1 MTGEEI
7 RGWAA
12 IVLGAI
18 ATLGVAWIAARAA
31 WKNSRKSTEEQAAMR
46 REPSWTE
53 LVGENRSL
61 RKDLTDLSKEFD
73 SYKKHTDEAIDKLE
87 DNNRVTARREV
98 LLYWYTRTLRD
109 HVTGGFPPPPPEPP
123 VELSDWFD
131 RFEETAPSGL
141 FR

>member
-12 IVLGAI
+12 ILLGVV
-18 ATLGVAWIAARAA
+18 ATLGVAIIAARSA

-46 REPSWTE
+46 REPSWNE

-61 RKDLTDLSKEFD
+61 RKDLTDLGKAFAE
-73 SYKKHTDEAIDKLE
+73 YKTETDEKIDKLE
-87 DNNRVTARREV
+87 DTSRDSGRREV
-98 LLYWYTRTLRD
+98 LLYWYTRALRD
-109 HVTGGFPPPPPEPP
+109 HVQGGFPPPPPEPP

-131 RFEETAPSGL
+131 RFEETAPTGI